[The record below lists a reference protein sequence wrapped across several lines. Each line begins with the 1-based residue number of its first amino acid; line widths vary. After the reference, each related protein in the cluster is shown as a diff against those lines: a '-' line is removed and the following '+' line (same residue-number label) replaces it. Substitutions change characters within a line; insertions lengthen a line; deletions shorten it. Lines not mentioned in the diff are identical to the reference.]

1 MAVVAPLDGK
11 HVGLPQGPIGGDFA
25 GAAVDEGAAGHHQL
39 AGIAGHG
46 RRHRVEI
53 GPQRRA
59 GLEGP
64 ADRLQEFGGSP
75 TIWGARNRPAP
86 PGGRSGARSAK
97 GGSCNRSCAES
108 IPAASARPGPPPA
121 VRRPQALWPSA
132 AVRHGER
139 RMRPGNPGPRPA
151 GRSPPR
157 ACPRGG
163 P

>member
-1 MAVVAPLDGK
+1 
-11 HVGLPQGPIGGDFA
+11 
-25 GAAVDEGAAGHHQL
+25 
-39 AGIAGHG
+39 
-46 RRHRVEI
+46 
-53 GPQRRA
+53 
-59 GLEGP
+59 
-64 ADRLQEFGGSP
+64 
-75 TIWGARNRPAP
+75 
-86 PGGRSGARSAK
+86 
-97 GGSCNRSCAES
+97 
-108 IPAASARPGPPPA
+108 